1 MEHFLSSG
9 ALPALCRM
17 PGLLQREQQAR
28 PKTPEIPAPPPP
40 PPPPPALNAP
50 PSQAG
55 PHIITLRCFTSSCD
69 MTQVGAAAVVS
80 KLSAVFWVI

>member
-28 PKTPEIPAPPPP
+28 PKTPEMHPPL
-40 PPPPPALNAP
+40 LNAA

-55 PHIITLRCFTSSCD
+55 PYIITLRCFTSSCD
-69 MTQVGAAAVVS
+69 MTQVGAAAVVY